1 MNGQAKNVS
10 DNIAVVSGDLSGT
23 QKKKHRMEL
32 KQHIQGPKTAFM
44 VVISDI
50 IS

>member
-1 MNGQAKNVS
+1 MTEKV
-10 DNIAVVSGDLSGT
+10 
-23 QKKKHRMEL
+23 KHRMEL
-32 KQHIQGPKTAFM
+32 KELIQGPKTAFM